1 VYLYA
6 AALQAAPL
14 VHVTRYAMSHQGEQL
29 QEAIKQSGV
38 PISRLV
44 QELGITRPTIYRKFR
59 EATLDTGFVNRV
71 SDIIG
76 RSVTNEALFVT
87 HRQEPVP
94 TQTVTNSVSSPPS
107 TTEEFAKAL
116 ITLQQKHIKL
126 LEDYNVLLMKVYGN
140 R

>member
-1 VYLYA
+1 
-6 AALQAAPL
+6 
-14 VHVTRYAMSHQGEQL
+14 MSHQGEQL

-59 EATLDTGFVNRV
+59 EASLDTGFVNRV

-76 RSVTNEALFVT
+76 RSVTIDTPVVT
-87 HRQEPVP
+87 PRQERQVSAL
-94 TQTVTNSVSSPPS
+94 VTGGVSAPPA
-107 TTEEFAKAL
+107 TMEEYAKTL
-116 ITLQQKHIKL
+116 IALQQKHIKL
-126 LEDYNVLLMKVYGN
+126 LEDYNALLVKFYGT